1 MRGLGETNTE
11 IMKRHLRDHELKII
25 EKLEKYSKTRS
36 EHRKARKRK
45 ELKTVGI
52 VGYTNAGKST
62 LMNTL
67 THKGVLAED
76 KLFATLG
83 TSVGKMWLAPHSPHP
98 NPLLEGEGTITPPS
112 PHRRRDGDE
121 MEKGEISSEDY
132 SSYSPGQEILVND
145 TIGFIRDLPP
155 ELIRAFSST
164 LEDSI
169 EADILLHIIDASD
182 PKVMDKIDIVDMTL
196 TNIGAEQRRV
206 YVFNKIDN
214 MSELAILMMK
224 EQFAD
229 LNPLFISAVS
239 GRGINELKERIRE
252 LLE

>member
-11 IMKRHLRDHELKII
+11 IMKRHLREHELKII
-25 EKLEKYSKTRS
+25 ERLERYSKTRS

-45 ELKTVGI
+45 DLKTVGI

-67 THKGVLAED
+67 THKGVLAEN

-83 TSVGKMWLAPHSPHP
+83 TSVGKMWLENKAE
-98 NPLLEGEGTITPPS
+98 N
-112 PHRRRDGDE
+112 
-121 MEKGEISSEDY
+121 EKQKESEDFSIY
-132 SSYSPGQEILVND
+132 SHGKEILVND

-169 EADILLHIIDASD
+169 EADILLHVIDASD
-182 PKVMDKIDIVDMTL
+182 PKVLDKIDIVDTTL
-196 TNIGAEQRRV
+196 ANIGAEQLRI

-224 EQFAD
+224 EQFAE
-229 LNPLFISAVS
+229 LNPIFISAAS
-239 GRGINELKERIRE
+239 KR
-252 LLE
+252 

>member
-25 EKLEKYSKTRS
+25 EKLERYSKTRS

-45 ELKTVGI
+45 DLKTVGI

-83 TSVGKMWLAPHSPHP
+83 TSVGKMWLSPHPKQSSPHP
-98 NPLLEGEGTITPPS
+98 NPLPEGEGTEFSRYTY
-112 PHRRRDGDE
+112 G
-121 MEKGEISSEDY
+121 K
-132 SSYSPGQEILVND
+132 EILIND

-169 EADILLHIIDASD
+169 EADILLHVIDASD
-182 PKVMDKIDIVDMTL
+182 PKILEKIDIVDTTL
-196 TNIGAEQRRV
+196 SNIGAEQPRI

-224 EQFAD
+224 EQFAE
-229 LNPLFISAVS
+229 LNPIFISAVS
-239 GRGINELKERIRE
+239 KRGIEELKERIGE
-252 LLE
+252 MVK

>member
-11 IMKRHLRDHELKII
+11 IMKRHLREHELKII
-25 EKLEKYSKTRS
+25 ERLERYSKTRS

-45 ELKTVGI
+45 DLKTVGI
-52 VGYTNAGKST
+52 VGYTNAGKSI

-83 TSVGKMWLAPHSPHP
+83 TSVGKMWLE
-98 NPLLEGEGTITPPS
+98 NKIEN
-112 PHRRRDGDE
+112 
-121 MEKGEISSEDY
+121 EKQRESEDFSVY
-132 SSYSPGQEILVND
+132 AHGKEILVND

-169 EADILLHIIDASD
+169 EADILLHVIDASD
-182 PKVMDKIDIVDMTL
+182 PKVLDKIDIVDTTL
-196 TNIGAEQRRV
+196 AHIGAEQDRI

-229 LNPLFISAVS
+229 LNPIFISAVS
-239 GRGINELKERIRE
+239 KR
-252 LLE
+252 

>member
-25 EKLEKYSKTRS
+25 EKLEKYAKTRS

-45 ELKTVGI
+45 DLKTVGI

-83 TSVGKMWLAPHSPHP
+83 TSVGKMWLENKTES
-98 NPLLEGEGTITPPS
+98 
-112 PHRRRDGDE
+112 
-121 MEKGEISSEDY
+121 EKQRKSEDY
-132 SSYSPGQEILVND
+132 SIYAPGKEVLIND

-169 EADILLHIIDASD
+169 EADILLHVIDASD
-182 PKVMDKIDIVDMTL
+182 PKVLEKIDIVDTTL
-196 TNIGAEQRRV
+196 ANIGAEQLRI

-214 MSELAILMMK
+214 MSELAILMMR

-229 LNPLFISAVS
+229 LDPIFISAVS
-239 GRGINELKERIRE
+239 GRGIDELKERIGE